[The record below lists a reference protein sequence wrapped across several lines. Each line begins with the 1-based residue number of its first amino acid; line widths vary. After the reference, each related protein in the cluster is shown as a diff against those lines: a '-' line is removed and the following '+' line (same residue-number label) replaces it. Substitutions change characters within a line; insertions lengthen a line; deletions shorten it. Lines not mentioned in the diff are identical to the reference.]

1 MELDGRSSKKS
12 LHNYSREDDEKLK
25 SFSLFATQNKAQKM
39 LENKLDKKKRSK
51 GEANAVGSRRHSA
64 NESETERKT
73 F

>member
-39 LENKLDKKKRSK
+39 LENKLDKKKAKQRRSECSRVSTTL
-51 GEANAVGSRRHSA
+51 GE
-64 NESETERKT
+64 
-73 F
+73 